1 MLKKEM
7 IKWFE
12 LNFNEYTVCMKNT
25 THTCDNGKL
34 NPYHMEGSIW
44 NHTLMTIECLE
55 SDHPD
60 LILACMLHDI
70 GKIHTR
76 AVSGD
81 RVSFKGHEKLSV
93 ILGVDILKKAKEKF
107 INIDIV
113 KILKMIAWH
122 GNLWLRNSQGFE
134 DKLKE
139 IDLKYGNDIDFYVN
153 FTTFVHSDAVGRK
166 VHLKESEDFIKEQ
179 IAFLREYVPKN
190 EFNSN
195 ECLYPELVIIVAMD
209 SVYKREFM
217 SSNKMNEF
225 KEYDKFLIENIQD
238 NKDSIAFIKNKAK
251 LKRDQS
257 SLNSR
262 VMESISKNKNII
274 IDFNCLTRKQRKSK
288 LSLFQG
294 LNYKKRAIVIMD
306 NTENLKEESWLSDMG
321 VVLELPEFDEFNVIE
336 YYIS

>member
-1 MLKKEM
+1 MARL
-7 IKWFE
+7 
-12 LNFNEYTVCMKNT
+12 
-25 THTCDNGKL
+25 
-34 NPYHMEGSIW
+34 
-44 NHTLMTIECLE
+44 
-55 SDHPD
+55 
-60 LILACMLHDI
+60 
-70 GKIHTR
+70 
-76 AVSGD
+76 
-81 RVSFKGHEKLSV
+81 
-93 ILGVDILKKAKEKF
+93 
-107 INIDIV
+107 
-113 KILKMIAWH
+113 
-122 GNLWLRNSQGFE
+122 
-134 DKLKE
+134 
-139 IDLKYGNDIDFYVN
+139 
-153 FTTFVHSDAVGRK
+153 FT
-166 VHLKESEDFIKEQ
+166 KEQ